1 MIEEIRKEIR
11 ELINCEHPFS
21 HVISEI
27 ADWVYYLWHYTL
39 YESVNQPI
47 EVSNI
52 LIATLLFVVGLKTAK
67 ILSIW
72 VRNKA
77 FKTGKVEMSVAYSLE
92 RIFHYIFIALVSV
105 FVLDITNV
113 PLTAFT
119 VVGTTIAVAIGVGS
133 QTLANNFI
141 SGIVIMIEE
150 PIKLDDII
158 EIKNMVGKVTNIG
171 ARGVSLCT
179 DNNVNMLIP
188 NRIILEETIVNWT
201 MNDSTIRT
209 MINVHIEHGCNIK
222 LVDELLYKV
231 LKGHDAI
238 LKTPPPRIILSEVSS
253 VGIDFE
259 VEFWINLK
267 DNIEKKYIVNDL
279 NRTMLEL
286 FMQNN
291 IKIVKIE
298 QVDKWTVL
306 KNIGEA

>member
-1 MIEEIRKEIR
+1 
-11 ELINCEHPFS
+11 
-21 HVISEI
+21 
-27 ADWVYYLWHYTL
+27 
-39 YESVNQPI
+39 
-47 EVSNI
+47 
-52 LIATLLFVVGLKTAK
+52 
-67 ILSIW
+67 
-72 VRNKA
+72 
-77 FKTGKVEMSVAYSLE
+77 
-92 RIFHYIFIALVSV
+92 
-105 FVLDITNV
+105 
-113 PLTAFT
+113 
-119 VVGTTIAVAIGVGS
+119 
-133 QTLANNFI
+133 LANNFI